1 MHLWRLMEMKNKF
14 LITIIFFLGISSISY
29 AQDRPRVVFPG
40 ETFSV
45 NSKTDTL
52 WIINNTQFKRTI
64 IDHKQLKIANSQ
76 IEEQTKIIDKLKE
89 INSTSKDLV
98 DTLKS
103 DRNFYKTNWLKAED
117 DVKTL
122 ADMNNKSAMYLRIAI
137 ITGGVTTVVAFLAG
151 VFLIH

>member
-1 MHLWRLMEMKNKF
+1 MKNKF
-14 LITIIFFLGISSISY
+14 IITIILLLNISSISF
-29 AQDRPRVVFPG
+29 AQDKPRVILPG
-40 ETFSV
+40 ETFSIT
-45 NSKTDTL
+45 SKKDTL
-52 WIINNTQFKRTI
+52 WVINNTQFKKTI
-64 IDHKQLKIANSQ
+64 TTQKQLKIANSQ
-76 IEEQTKIIDKLKE
+76 IEEQAKIIDKLKQ
-89 INSTSKDLV
+89 INTTSQDLV

-103 DRNFYKTNWLKAED
+103 DRNFYKTNWQKAED